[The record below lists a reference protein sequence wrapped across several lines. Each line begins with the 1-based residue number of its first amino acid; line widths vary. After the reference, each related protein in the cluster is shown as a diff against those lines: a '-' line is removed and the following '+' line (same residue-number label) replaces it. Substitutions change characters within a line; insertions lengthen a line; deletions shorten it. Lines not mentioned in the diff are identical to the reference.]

1 MDAAVVPD
9 VTDDLRRI
17 RDEVLQ
23 KSIEELSAIKIDFDY
38 NSVDVMIRNV
48 IDKHHK
54 HVALTQIS
62 ALLVS
67 PAFYLLHHPVLSL
80 MTLSASA
87 IWLTY
92 KLNAFSAAI
101 ENDLRRF
108 GNDLSEETFN
118 AMLIAINKTLQQT
131 NDDVIKALDP
141 IIVWNETQYKAIQEQ
156 EMQIKEP
163 VATINWK
170 KEKTHEK

>member
-1 MDAAVVPD
+1 MAV
-9 VTDDLRRI
+9 
-17 RDEVLQ
+17 
-23 KSIEELSAIKIDFDY
+23 
-38 NSVDVMIRNV
+38 
-48 IDKHHK
+48 
-54 HVALTQIS
+54 
-62 ALLVS
+62 
-67 PAFYLLHHPVLSL
+67 L
-80 MTLSASA
+80 MSASA
-87 IWLTY
+87 ICLTC

-101 ENDLRRF
+101 ENDLTHLRRF

-118 AMLIAINKTLQQT
+118 AMLVAINKTLQQT

-170 KEKTHEK
+170 KEKKTHEK